1 MGTVI
6 QFPAPEGAKAPS
18 ITRTPELALL
28 LGILAALPAATK
40 RKAMRQV
47 IAACEPAR
55 GCEASQ
61 EAAHLAAMILGE
73 A

>member
-1 MGTVI
+1 MAQI
-6 QFPAPEGAKAPS
+6 IPFPAPEGAQAPS
-18 ITRTPELALL
+18 ITRTPELALV
-28 LGILAALPAATK
+28 LGILAALPAETK
-40 RKAMRQV
+40 REAMRQV
-47 IAACEPAR
+47 IACCKPAR